1 MIFILKRGRF
11 GNYLFQF
18 FVAKIIQ
25 SYNNSQIVTISK
37 NENIYHFN
45 SKKNI
50 DSIVSEYH
58 HIPYISIL
66 IKFIFYFAFQLTDKN
81 ISTVSS
87 NFFLKKKLFIIN
99 GFFQDYSLIKKKSF
113 LLKKIIKKSSE
124 FKINLNIF
132 KKSDLTIHIRYL
144 HKDLKDLDAHPKYSR
159 QPDIRFYRQIIN
171 KLNPQTI
178 KIISSKK
185 SKIFYE
191 IKKSFPKKII
201 FYEGFSDLYDFY
213 NLINSTNLII
223 SNSTFAFWGALLSKA
238 KKIYAPRFGLFDNN
252 SKLMIRN
259 DKRFV
264 FIK

>member
-25 SYNNSQIVTISK
+25 SYNNSKIVTISK

-87 NFFLKKKLFIIN
+87 DFFLKKKLVIIN
-99 GFFQDYSLIKKKSF
+99 GFFQDYSLIKKKV
-113 LLKKIIKKSSE
+113 
-124 FKINLNIF
+124 
-132 KKSDLTIHIRYL
+132 
-144 HKDLKDLDAHPKYSR
+144 
-159 QPDIRFYRQIIN
+159 FY
-171 KLNPQTI
+171 
-178 KIISSKK
+178 
-185 SKIFYE
+185 
-191 IKKSFPKKII
+191 
-201 FYEGFSDLYDFY
+201 
-213 NLINSTNLII
+213 
-223 SNSTFAFWGALLSKA
+223 
-238 KKIYAPRFGLFDNN
+238 
-252 SKLMIRN
+252 
-259 DKRFV
+259 
-264 FIK
+264 

>member
-25 SYNNSQIVTISK
+25 SYNNSKIVTISK

-50 DSIVSEYH
+50 DSIVSEYY

-66 IKFIFYFAFQLTDKN
+66 IKLIFYFAFQLTDKN

-87 NFFLKKKLFIIN
+87 NFFLHKKLFIIN
-99 GFFQDYSLIKKKSF
+99 GFFQDYSLIKKKIF
-113 LLKKIIKKSSE
+113 LLKNIIKKSSE
-124 FKINLNIF
+124 LKINLNIF
-132 KKSDLTIHIRYL
+132 KKSDLTIHIRNL
-144 HKDLKDLDAHPKYSR
+144 HKDLKDLDAHPKYS
-159 QPDIRFYRQIIN
+159 
-171 KLNPQTI
+171 I